1 LREQLTEE
9 QFVSLLNQSEQLAQV
24 QATEDSPEVLAT
36 IPSLSLEDIDAVG
49 EEYPIETYTEAS
61 VLVAEHH
68 VMSSFGILYVDFGMD
83 MSIINLDDL
92 GLVPLLARLMLE
104 SGTSELDDVHLA
116 RRIGAQTG
124 GIDFETMVETVLPS
138 DAGDDAFVVPDG
150 NLLETKLFFRGKC
163 TQEQV
168 PELFSLYR
176 EILFDGTEISEDKT
190 LTILRE
196 MVADLEGAIGEDGD
210 MFAARRI
217 AARYTVHG
225 YIMEQLRGITHLQK
239 LKEALKTAQADW
251 SVLRSKLDQMKRDLI
266 EGHRNGMIL
275 NLTGE
280 KHLLGQAQG
289 DAIQFVK
296 NGIPLNQNAT
306 PFPNF
311 AQEEHPWV
319 AKAKEDILLFAPLV
333 DEGIIVPTSVSYVGR
348 GGVLYSPG
356 EPIHGSAAV
365 VTTYLQLGYLYENL
379 RLARGAYGASARL
392 RMDSGILDLL
402 TYRDPNLVATL
413 RIYDGAS
420 AALTEDILSSEN
432 LPPEATDT
440 IIGTIGALD
449 GSAPQPDQLGWDS
462 LRQFLRRETSE
473 MRRKWRDQIL
483 GTTRD
488 DFLNFSARLS
498 KMADASIAVVS
509 SQAAVEDAQSQGVD
523 LELILLTQQ

>member
-1 LREQLTEE
+1 
-9 QFVSLLNQSEQLAQV
+9 
-24 QATEDSPEVLAT
+24 
-36 IPSLSLEDIDAVG
+36 
-49 EEYPIETYTEAS
+49 
-61 VLVAEHH
+61 
-68 VMSSFGILYVDFGMD
+68 
-83 MSIINLDDL
+83 
-92 GLVPLLARLMLE
+92 
-104 SGTSELDDVHLA
+104 
-116 RRIGAQTG
+116 
-124 GIDFETMVETVLPS
+124 
-138 DAGDDAFVVPDG
+138 
-150 NLLETKLFFRGKC
+150 
-163 TQEQV
+163 
-168 PELFSLYR
+168 
-176 EILFDGTEISEDKT
+176 
-190 LTILRE
+190 
-196 MVADLEGAIGEDGD
+196 
-210 MFAARRI
+210 
-217 AARYTVHG
+217 
-225 YIMEQLRGITHLQK
+225 MEQLRGITHLQK

-251 SVLRSKLDQMKRDLI
+251 SVLRSKLDQMKHDLI

-402 TYRDPNLVATL
+402 TYRDPNLVETL

-509 SQAAVEDAQSQGVD
+509 SQAAIDDAQSQGLD
-523 LELILLTQQ
+523 LELVLLTQQ